1 MPDSPHL
8 LIAYDGSEQATEAIV
23 FAARIFPRGTRAT
36 VLYAWEPAVVA
47 STSIGM
53 AAPLSEE
60 EIEQEQAIARRLA
73 EDGARQARALGL
85 TAVGKVA
92 ESVSS
97 TWRTIVDAAERDG
110 ADLVVMG
117 TRGLSGV
124 RSALL
129 GSVSH
134 KVAQHALCPVL
145 IVPDGEVGDVRRAVV
160 NANGQGLER
169 SSAT

>member
-8 LIAYDGSEQATEAIV
+8 LIAYDGSEQATEAIM
-23 FAARIFPRGTRAT
+23 FAARIFPRGTPAT
-36 VLYAWEPAVVA
+36 VLYAWEPALVA
-47 STSIGM
+47 AGTLGM
-53 AAPLSEE
+53 AAPLPEE
-60 EIEQEQAIARRLA
+60 
-73 EDGARQARALGL
+73 
-85 TAVGKVA
+85 

-97 TWRTIVDAAERDG
+97 TWRTIVDAAERAC

-134 KVAQHALCPVL
+134 KVVQHVLCPVL

-160 NANGQGLER
+160 KANGRASGNGDA
-169 SSAT
+169 S

>member
-8 LIAYDGSEQATEAIV
+8 LIAYDGSEQATEAIM
-23 FAARIFPRGTRAT
+23 FAARIFPRGTPAT
-36 VLYAWEPAVVA
+36 VLYAWEPALVA
-47 STSIGM
+47 AGTLGM
-53 AAPLSEE
+53 AAPLPEE
-60 EIEQEQAIARRLA
+60 
-73 EDGARQARALGL
+73 
-85 TAVGKVA
+85 

-134 KVAQHALCPVL
+134 KVVQHVLCPVL

-160 NANGQGLER
+160 KANGRASGNGDA
-169 SSAT
+169 S